1 MIDIQ
6 LNSDTAVKIINIGN
20 ENYPL
25 LLIDNFANK
34 AQDLITLA
42 GNGEHFNRQAEDFYP
57 GIRQDMP
64 ASYGAQIC
72 ALHGQL
78 IKSYLGLEQTAK
90 ADTVLSA
97 FSITTTPPEQ
107 LKPIQMVPHFDSTSN
122 QQFAVIHYLCDESH
136 GGTSFYRHKQTGLER
151 ITEQK
156 LAQYSQLL
164 KQQAMAEKIH
174 LNSEYITD
182 ETSLFEQIYT
192 VKAKMNRAIIYP
204 SNALHSGDIQ
214 RATTLSANPKQ
225 GRLTISSF
233 VYFK

>member
-6 LNSDTAVKIINIGN
+6 LNSDTSIKVINIGN

-25 LLIDNFANK
+25 LLIDNFANN
-34 AQDLITLA
+34 AENLITLA
-42 GNGEHFNRQAEDFYP
+42 GNGEHFCQQDQDFYP
-57 GIRQDMP
+57 GVRQNMP
-64 ASYGAQIC
+64 ATYGSQIC

-78 IKSYLGLEQTAK
+78 IKFYLGLEHTKK
-90 ADTVLSA
+90 ANTVLSA
-97 FSITTTPPEQ
+97 LSITTTPPER

-122 QQFAVIHYLCDESH
+122 QQIAVIHYLCDDSH

-151 ITEQK
+151 ITEQQ
-156 LAQYSQLL
+156 LPQYSQLL
-164 KQQAMAEKIH
+164 KQQAIAEKLHLNSQYISSETSLYEKIH
-174 LNSEYITD
+174 
-182 ETSLFEQIYT
+182 T

-214 RATTLSANPKQ
+214 RAKKLSANPKQ

-233 VYFK
+233 IYFE